1 MNISHV
7 LSSSSNSLPLSAA
20 SATGTL
26 ASCEIN
32 GGVFLLRTKATSL
45 LSLQGARHWEMPPN
59 TKSLCWA
66 VWC

>member
-26 ASCEIN
+26 TSCEIN
-32 GGVFLLRTKATSL
+32 GGVFLLCTKAPSL
-45 LSLQGARHWEMPPN
+45 LSLQAARHQEVPPN
-59 TKSLCWA
+59 TESLCWA